1 MFETFEFAKPL
12 MAAGVGLVSSFIVAI
27 GIVAKDKKSYR
38 IGRGKSPR
46 AWRFFLPVDTDDESV
61 ERMIRVL
68 KMKNGSYRLREID
81 PHLRR
86 YNF

>member
-12 MAAGVGLVSSFIVAI
+12 MAAGIGLASSFLIANV
-27 GIVAKDKKSYR
+27 IVAKERKSCR

-46 AWRFFLPVDTDDESV
+46 VWRFFLPMDTDDESV

-68 KMKNGSYRLREID
+68 KMKNGSYRLREVD